1 MDKQKSVSGYPFHN
15 EETSMHPHS
24 KIIRQDSET
33 FIVEDENT
41 IYEIDKHC
49 AARHGYLPQ
58 QRNWG
63 IFPHLH
69 KKIIGY
75 TKEAP
80 KGPLETGHQA
90 LIFSYC
96 SSSREE
102 SESRSSYYC
111 RIRSC
116 HYRSLRS
123 HSHCC
128 RCSSKEESGSRSS
141 YCRLRS
147 HFRYYLLTR
156 CSRSHCSILL
166 QLNHSWF

>member
-15 EETSMHPHS
+15 EEMSMHPHS

-41 IYEIDKHC
+41 IYEI
-49 AARHGYLPQ
+49 
-58 QRNWG
+58 
-63 IFPHLH
+63 H

-80 KGPLETGHQA
+80 KGPLETGNPA

-116 HYRSLRS
+116 HYHSLRS

-166 QLNHSWF
+166 QLNHS

>member
-1 MDKQKSVSGYPFHN
+1 MISDGQTKIRIRVSFFN
-15 EETSMHPHS
+15 EKRLCIRIP

-49 AARHGYLPQ
+49 AARLDICRSKGTEAYFHTCIKDHWLY
-58 QRNWG
+58 
-63 IFPHLH
+63 
-69 KKIIGY
+69 
-75 TKEAP
+75 KERP
-80 KGPLETGHQA
+80 KGPLETGHPA

-166 QLNHSWF
+166 QLNHS